1 MEPSP
6 VPQEEHVPLKSR
18 VWVSAADAAS
28 AMLLALSVNG
38 SLTYYFT
45 RWQGLDP
52 ELAQIVWLLFG
63 IWNAV
68 NDPLFGYLS
77 DRTRS
82 RLGRRRPYIRY
93 GAPLFGL
100 SFLAFWLHIPN
111 ASQTVLFA
119 QLFLTL
125 FVFDTLYT
133 AIATSLYVMPF
144 EMALSNKARSG
155 ILVWKLIFAAFPL
168 AIPLVLLPMIQP
180 GPGDD
185 AFVFQMVM
193 TAFGLGMAVVIFL
206 STYFYEEKAYTQQ
219 ETQPPFFVALR
230 ECFKNRSFLFFETIS
245 FTVIF
250 DQTARVQGVLY
261 YVDEIA
267 VPMGPA
273 YAALG
278 VGVVAGVLLFV
289 RQREAWGVKLSVRIM
304 ALVFSIGCFVILLF
318 GRLLVPALVGFFCF
332 GVGFSGGMYL
342 IPLMNGDVVDMDEHR
357 TGLRRE
363 GMYAGVNSFITK
375 PAISLAQAVFLW
387 FLTRYGYDQTL
398 AKGAQTAAAETGIL
412 MGWSFATGVLLFL
425 CFVVLYWY
433 PLSGPAWEQIKQ
445 ELLAVHARKEHW
457 LH

>member
-1 MEPSP
+1 
-6 VPQEEHVPLKSR
+6 
-18 VWVSAADAAS
+18 
-28 AMLLALSVNG
+28 
-38 SLTYYFT
+38 
-45 RWQGLDP
+45 
-52 ELAQIVWLLFG
+52 
-63 IWNAV
+63 
-68 NDPLFGYLS
+68 
-77 DRTRS
+77 
-82 RLGRRRPYIRY
+82 
-93 GAPLFGL
+93 
-100 SFLAFWLHIPN
+100 
-111 ASQTVLFA
+111 VLFA

-185 AFVFQMVM
+185 AFVFQAVM

-250 DQTARVQGVLY
+250 AQTALMQGVLY
-261 YVDEIA
+261 YFDEIA

-363 GMYAGVNSFITK
+363 GVYAGVNSFITK
-375 PAISLAQAVFLW
+375 PAISLANSAFLW
-387 FLTRYGYDQTL
+387 LLGLSGYNFAGLSGTQS
-398 AKGAQTAAAETGIL
+398 AQAETGIL
-412 MGWSFATGVLLFL
+412 MGWVLIPGVLLAVSFASL
-425 CFVVLYWY
+425 FFY
-433 PLSGPAWEQIKQ
+433 PLFGEQWEAIKHRLAVSHV
-445 ELLAVHARKEHW
+445 EKEKKLLAERGIRYEE
-457 LH
+457 